1 MLDAAV
7 AHRLKLVGFDV
18 DGVLTDNGIYV
29 GMVGDHPV
37 EFKRFHIQDG
47 LGVRL
52 LRTAGLLVVW
62 LSGRESTA
70 TMLRARELAVDE
82 VIQDPTAR
90 KLPVFEAL
98 LERRGLAWEECA
110 FVGDDLADLPLLTRV
125 GLPIAVANGV
135 TEVKAAARV
144 VTTVPGGHAAV
155 RVVEKAT
162 GRLIVSGVGKSG
174 LIARKIAATLTSTGS
189 PASFLH
195 PVDSLH
201 GDLGLVGR
209 EDVAILL
216 SKSGAS
222 DELFGLVGQLKRLG
236 VPIIALTGDPDSLLA
251 RQSDVVLDAS
261 VTEEACPETLAPTTS
276 TTAALALG
284 DALAVTLLEVK
295 GFRREQFAAL
305 HPGGT
310 LGRHLL
316 LRVADVMLA
325 GNVPALGPDCPMRE
339 CVVLLAE
346 KRGTVAVVDAAGS
359 LVGVVTAGDL
369 TRLMERTDQFLD
381 IPVRDV
387 MTRTPK
393 STTADE
399 LAGAAVRL
407 MEQHGI
413 MALPVLDGG
422 RRVVGMVHLHDL
434 MKAGAT
440 GPRRLRAPS
449 FCATYA
455 WVASWPGP
463 ATPA

>member
-1 MLDAAV
+1 MSRTEPSELAERGRRVLVLEADAIRRV
-7 AHRLKLVGFDV
+7 AERLGPAFSAA
-18 DGVLTDNGIYV
+18 
-29 GMVGDHPV
+29 
-37 EFKRFHIQDG
+37 
-47 LGVRL
+47 VRL
-52 LRTAGLLVVW
+52 L
-62 LSGRESTA
+62 
-70 TMLRARELAVDE
+70 
-82 VIQDPTAR
+82 
-90 KLPVFEAL
+90 
-98 LERRGLAWEECA
+98 
-110 FVGDDLADLPLLTRV
+110 
-125 GLPIAVANGV
+125 
-135 TEVKAAARV
+135 
-144 VTTVPGGHAAV
+144 
-155 RVVEKAT
+155 EKAT

-236 VPIIALTGDPDSLLA
+236 VPIIALTGDPDSPLA

-261 VTEEACPETLAPTTS
+261 VTEEACPETLVPTTS

-325 GNVPALGPDCPMRE
+325 GNVPALGPDRPMRE

-381 IPVRDV
+381 IAVRDV

-440 GPRRLRAPS
+440 
-449 FCATYA
+449 
-455 WVASWPGP
+455 
-463 ATPA
+463 